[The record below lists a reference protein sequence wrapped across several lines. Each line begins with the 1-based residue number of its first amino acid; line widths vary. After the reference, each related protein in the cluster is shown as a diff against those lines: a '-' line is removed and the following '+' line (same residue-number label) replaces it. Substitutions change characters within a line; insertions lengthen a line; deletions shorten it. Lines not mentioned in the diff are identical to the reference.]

1 MKIIRLSSENIKR
14 LVAVDIKPDGNFV
27 TIGGRNAQG
36 KSSVLD
42 SIAYA
47 LGGEKLI
54 RGKPVRKGQ
63 DKAKVVVTLD
73 DLVVTRTFTSAGTS
87 ALTVANKDGARYPSP
102 QAILDKLVGRLTFDP
117 LEFVRMKP
125 ELQADTLRR
134 LAGLDVSDLERERLA
149 LYNQRTEVNRQEKA
163 LDIKAKDL
171 PSYSLIP
178 DEEASLSTI
187 TTDLDAANAAAAAVT
202 QLQAELDRERQTS
215 TAVGRRLQ
223 RLVDKIAN
231 LELQLELARSERDRE
246 VKANQET
253 NARIDALTETLVA
266 AAAGA
271 PDLLG
276 IRKRLEELEATNAKV
291 RANKRRAEALQAVV
305 ETKKQSEDLTAKI
318 DEIDR
323 QKAERIRAAKFPI
336 AGLSVADAGILF
348 NDIPF
353 EQASRAEQLRVS
365 TAVGLALNP
374 SLRVLLIRDGSA
386 LDQANLSLIADMAQQ
401 ADAQVWLERV
411 SDDGRGCSVVIEDGA
426 VAVRP
431 QAVDFDPVK
440 ER

>member
-1 MKIIRLSSENIKR
+1 MRIICLHAENIKK
-14 LVAVDIKPDGNFV
+14 LVAVEITPEGHLI

-42 SIAYA
+42 SIAYC

-54 RGKPVRKGQ
+54 PGQPVRKGQ

-73 DLVVTRTFTSAGTS
+73 DLVVTRTFTAAGTS

-102 QAILDKLVGRLTFDP
+102 QAILDKLVGRLSFDP
-117 LEFVRMKP
+117 LEFLRMKP

-134 LAGLDVSDLERERLA
+134 LAGLDVSDLVRERLA
-149 LYNQRTEVNRQEKA
+149 LYNQRTEVNRQGKA

-178 DEEASLSTI
+178 DEEASLSHV
-187 TTDLDAANAAAAAVT
+187 TTELDAANDAAAAVT
-202 QLQAELDRERQTS
+202 QLRDELDLARQES
-215 TAVGRRLQ
+215 TTVGQRVQ
-223 RLVDKIAN
+223 RLDDKIAN
-231 LELQLELARSERDRE
+231 IELQLAIAMSERERDG
-246 VKANQET
+246 KTTQEI
-253 NARIDALTETLVA
+253 NARIDALTEKLGA

-271 PDLLG
+271 PNLLE

-305 ETKKQSEDLTAKI
+305 ENKNQSEELTAQI

-353 EQASRAEQLRVS
+353 EQASTAEQLRVS
-365 TAVGLALNP
+365 AAVGLALNP

-386 LDQANLSLIADMAQQ
+386 LDSDSLALIAEMATA
-401 ADAQVWLERV
+401 ADAQVWIERV
-411 SDDGRGCSVVIEDGA
+411 AESKDGVSVLIEDGS
-426 VAVRP
+426 
-431 QAVDFDPVK
+431 VK
-440 ER
+440 EH